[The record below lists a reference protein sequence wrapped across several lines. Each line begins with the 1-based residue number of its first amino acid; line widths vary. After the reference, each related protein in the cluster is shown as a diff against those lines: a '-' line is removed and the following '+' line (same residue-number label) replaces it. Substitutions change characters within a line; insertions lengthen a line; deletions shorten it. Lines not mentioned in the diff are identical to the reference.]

1 MRLIDADKLKHEA
14 EHCIE
19 TTETFQEL
27 IDNQPLA
34 FDVDG
39 FIADIKRKIRN
50 TRDDNKIVV
59 LEDVLSI
66 IEYRRELYGTE

>member
-19 TTETFQEL
+19 TTGAFQEL

-50 TRDDNKIVV
+50 TRDDNKIMV

>member
-19 TTETFQEL
+19 TTEEFQEL

-34 FDVDG
+34 FDVGG

-50 TRDDNKIVV
+50 TRDDNKIMV